1 MVRSAAV
8 RSRGASSRNGRG
20 LLFAALAFLA
30 LAIKIIVPPGF
41 MATTDASGGTRIVM
55 CTGYGAVT
63 KILTIDGHVKD
74 LPAEDGRPKHDSV
87 CPYSGHAAAS
97 TLAQAYPVEWPPA
110 GVDTDKHTPAAL
122 GLTPGRGMA
131 APPPPSRGPPVSQL

>member
-1 MVRSAAV
+1 
-8 RSRGASSRNGRG
+8 
-20 LLFAALAFLA
+20 LAFLA

-55 CTGYGAVT
+55 CTGYGAAT

-74 LPAEDGRPKHDSV
+74 LPVEDGRPRHDSV

-97 TLAQAYPVEWPPA
+97 TLAQAYPADWFLAAV
-110 GVDTDKHTPAAL
+110 GTDRHVPVAL

-131 APPPPSRGPPVSQL
+131 APPPPSRGPPVYQL